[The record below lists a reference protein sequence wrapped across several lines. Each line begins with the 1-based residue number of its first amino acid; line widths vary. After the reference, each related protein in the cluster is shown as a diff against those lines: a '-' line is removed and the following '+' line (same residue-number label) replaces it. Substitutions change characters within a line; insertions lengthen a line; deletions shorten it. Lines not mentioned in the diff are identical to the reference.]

1 MGLCQVRAEG
11 RTLSFTYRFKTPID
25 VGAFHSFVSEHQKDV
40 LKAHCSDDDDFVLRS
55 VKATET
61 RTFYNLEG
69 ERLTSFS
76 ISPADCPRW

>member
-1 MGLCQVRAEG
+1 M
-11 RTLSFTYRFKTPID
+11 
-25 VGAFHSFVSEHQKDV
+25 SEHQKDV

-55 VKATET
+55 VKGNGDSQI
-61 RTFYNLEG
+61 FYNLEG

>member
-1 MGLCQVRAEG
+1 M
-11 RTLSFTYRFKTPID
+11 
-25 VGAFHSFVSEHQKDV
+25 SEHQKDV

-61 RTFYNLEG
+61 HTFYNLEG